1 MTVRPLLGLC
11 LVLTAVLTTFGGVP
25 SAAAFCGCRQ
35 VKPAACESDA
45 LFRLTTRID
54 LAVVDGTVELLTQT
68 GPFHMPAEQLDGKT
82 VFMLVLPKGEIL
94 QGFFEEIIPGTL
106 RLGTMTGTQAEIA
119 TDAVFPPGEYELVLF
134 VDSETGGGAS
144 VGPQRGDIAAFDNTV
159 CEPTG
164 VSVRFAVGCEDA
176 TVTVT
181 NKHFIL
187 F

>member
-1 MTVRPLLGLC
+1 MTVRGLLALI
-11 LVLTAVLTTFGGVP
+11 LVLTALAGVP
-25 SAAAFCGCRQ
+25 SAGAFCGCRH

-45 LFRLTTRID
+45 AFRLTMRID

-68 GPFHMPAEQLDGKT
+68 GPFQMPAEQLDGKT

-94 QGFFEEIIPGTL
+94 QGFFEEIVPGTL
-106 RLGTMTGTQAEIA
+106 RLGAMTGTQAEIT
-119 TDAVFPPGEYELVLF
+119 TDAVLAPGEYELVLF
-134 VDSETGGGAS
+134 VDTETGGGAS

-176 TVTVT
+176 AVTVT